1 MYERSAIVLERY
13 FDNLL
18 NYRRECNLRD
28 NYKNYCE
35 LVEKLEKYQINYQK
49 ELVAIQ
55 EYNESLEKIKEI
67 QSAQKVL
74 YKKNAELEYN
84 RNLLFNNI
92 DGKVEEIRKCIEKI
106 EIEVEENNAKMKE
119 VKENLLKALEEY
131 NDKRFELS
139 TCKREKK
146 KAENEYNDIYE
157 ISRINFDGI
166 TEEDISEIKAFSK
179 FDDIQSIVKILSEN
193 GKGEKIPFNQD
204 VIENATKF
212 GVETAKKEA
221 ASYAVIYDK
230 MNKLLTD
237 IDNGAA
243 RINLHKKYVRN
254 ERSKLDFI
262 LAVKDYEVQFLDYE
276 RMTIIHGEDSH
287 NQLMSEACANFNTDI
302 IQINNLY
309 DLLLREISNKA
320 TKKAY
325 KDLYNK
331 SYLTNMEENE
341 EKIKKEKSRVNLNI
355 ATLISSNYWRIEGLK
370 NIYTVFYENVSKV
383 FGRDIAEFDIPKE
396 RSLASNIEESNTVE
410 NNQEES
416 KTAEKIP
423 FKITG
428 NYDDIEEITSYS
440 TNDDVQ
446 DESAFSGN
454 IDYVGGAISSNS
466 INNEGSDLNEEF
478 DIFGEKYK
486 ELDFSETN
494 VIAAKSK
501 IEEMAISNSKNV
513 FKKVEFEEDLPYEVE
528 AEEIK
533 LFDEL
538 KKVQR
543 ENANNIKDFD
553 LTKETSKRSNG
564 MFSKFR
570 KIANTKNNKFTDDIW

>member
-179 FDDIQSIVKILSEN
+179 FDDIQSIIEILSEN

-204 VIENATKF
+204 VIENATRF

-254 ERSKLDFI
+254 ERAKIDFI
-262 LAVKDYEVQFLDYE
+262 LAVKEYEVQFLDYE
-276 RMTIIHGEDSH
+276 RMTIIHGENSH

-309 DLLLREISNKA
+309 ELLLREISNKA

-341 EKIKKEKSRVNLNI
+341 EKLKKEKSRVNLNI

-370 NIYTVFYENVSKV
+370 NIYTIFYENVSKV

-396 RSLASNIEESNTVE
+396 HNLDLNIEECNSRE
-410 NNQEES
+410 NDQEENEIV
-416 KTAEKIP
+416 EKIP
-423 FKITG
+423 FKIHG

-440 TNDDVQ
+440 TNNDVQ
-446 DESAFSGN
+446 DESAFSM
-454 IDYVGGAISSNS
+454 DYVEDVILSNS
-466 INNEGSDLNEEF
+466 INNEGSNLNEEF

-486 ELDFSETN
+486 EIDFSETN

-501 IEEMAISNSKNV
+501 IEGMSIGNEKNI
-513 FKKVEFEEDLPYEVE
+513 FKKVEFEKDIPYEIETDEVQ
-528 AEEIK
+528 

-538 KKVQR
+538 EKVQK
-543 ENANNIKDFD
+543 NNGIKNFN
-553 LTKETSKRSNG
+553 LTKETAKRSNG
-564 MFSKFR
+564 VFSKFR
-570 KIANTKNNKFTDDIW
+570 KITNTKNNKFTDDIW